1 MTQLSTQFW
10 SDQKHVPTQF
20 LSKVPARS
28 ITPNATQIRRFPKY
42 VDFACAAASQCINS
56 CINLTNMS
64 KIGTA
69 FRHGFVTGMRYNPC
83 RPKSRIPAAVPI
95 LRHRNIQNRP
105 PDFLVQYCRRDSEL
119 HFPPALFL
127 RVGFLPESS
136 EVIAQ
141 RRVRVPGAGFVC
153 GLGFFLQNNRP
164 APSPCPQLP
173 PAALRGLLL
182 KVKK

>member
-1 MTQLSTQFW
+1 MQ
-10 SDQKHVPTQF
+10 
-20 LSKVPARS
+20 
-28 ITPNATQIRRFPKY
+28 PKY
-42 VDFACAAASQCINS
+42 VDFPNTSISPALLQVCVSIR
-56 CINLTNMS
+56 CINLTNTS

-127 RVGFLPESS
+127 RVVFLPESS